1 MVGRSGPAVRS
12 PESGEA
18 YVETAPVEASGLTWT
33 DAGMCALW
41 DPASFT
47 GIVDYDTWDAAFGE
61 DEQIEAH
68 ICTGAFVPINIEADG
83 AFQVLVRVGESAT
96 LIEREARYLVVTSK
110 PYLFVSTGEAR
121 VCGIE
126 RVGHPVEHDGFAL
139 EVPAGRWAVT
149 VHMIDWAKEPGSRD
163 QDGRPTPD
171 ALPDFVVLLVPD
183 SGGPYR
189 TRVVTFDRESARTST
204 EPDPT

>member
-1 MVGRSGPAVRS
+1 M
-12 PESGEA
+12 
-18 YVETAPVEASGLTWT
+18 EASGLTWT

-47 GIVDYDTWDAAFGE
+47 GIVDYDTWDAALGE

-68 ICTGAFVPINIEADG
+68 IGAGAFVPLNIEADH
-83 AFQVLVRVGESAT
+83 ASRALMRVGESAT
-96 LIEREARYLVVTSK
+96 LTEREARYVVVTSE

-126 RVGHPVEHDGFAL
+126 RIGYPIEHDGFSL
-139 EVPAGRWAVT
+139 EVPPGGWAAT
-149 VHMIDWAKEPGSRD
+149 VHLIDWAKEPGSRD
-163 QDGRPTPD
+163 PDGRPTPD

-183 SGGPYR
+183 RGGPYR
-189 TRVVTFDRESARTST
+189 TRIVTFDRDNARTLV
-204 EPDPT
+204 EPDAP